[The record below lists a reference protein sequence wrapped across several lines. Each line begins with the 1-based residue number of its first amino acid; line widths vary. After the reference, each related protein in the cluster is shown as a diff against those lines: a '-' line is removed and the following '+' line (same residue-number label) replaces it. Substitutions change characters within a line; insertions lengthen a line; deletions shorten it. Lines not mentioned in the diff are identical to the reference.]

1 MSQSSNNWNPM
12 KSINCVISEP
22 YYLLHFLAFFSYIPV
37 RCSASNV
44 FSPLRSSHLLYREIQ
59 AVLAFCVLSAVK
71 VVKVETWEAFISDTL
86 FFAKIFLV
94 AIALVMDYHV
104 ALWYA
109 LVFSVIYFIA
119 QQPAYEGLGTANQ
132 LTPLQLE
139 TLLTEGNKSKIW
151 LVEFRSLST
160 SGCIN
165 SSSIFPEL
173 SITYSNKYLS
183 FGIVDL
189 GLFPNA
195 AEKFGITLASLHQLP
210 VYIMFYDGAELTR
223 LPDVDFET
231 KVFNSPI
238 SKKLLCRHFELDKL
252 LLDYVK
258 AK

>member
-1 MSQSSNNWNPM
+1 MSQSSNNGNPM
-12 KSINCVISEP
+12 KSINRAISEP
-22 YYLLHFLAFFSYIPV
+22 YYLLHFLAFFSYIPI
-37 RCSASNV
+37 RCSASHV
-44 FSPLRSSHLLYREIQ
+44 FSPLRSSHLFHREIQ

-86 FFAKIFLV
+86 LFAKIFLI

-109 LVFSVIYFIA
+109 LVFSVIYVIA
-119 QQPAYEGLGTANQ
+119 QQPAYEGLGTSNQ

-165 SSSIFPEL
+165 SSSFLPEL
-173 SITYSNKYLS
+173 SITYSSKYLS

-195 AEKFGITLASLHQLP
+195 AEKFGIALASLYQLP
-210 VYIMFYDGAELTR
+210 IYIMFYDGAELTR

-231 KVFNSPI
+231 KVFDSPI

-252 LLDYVK
+252 LLNYVK
-258 AK
+258 S